1 MAIGKNKVILQIMK
15 TIENYSLLNNNT
27 FGVDVNARYFI
38 EYDSVDELQYLLRS
52 DLLQENKFF
61 HIGGGSNLLFINDYE
76 GVILHSK
83 IKGIDAIEG
92 TRSVVVLKVGAGE
105 TWDSFVEY
113 CVSKN
118 YGGVE
123 NLSGIPGEVGATPV
137 QNIGAYGAEAANVIC
152 AVECIDVK
160 TGMEKI
166 FTAKEC
172 EFGYRDSIFKRSLK
186 GKYIVTYVHFKLQKT
201 GWEPNVNYGSLKDE
215 FAKYPEQSIAAVRSA
230 VLAIRGRKL
239 PEPKVLG
246 NAGSFFMNPVV
257 PVSKFNELKST
268 YPDIPSYPVSEKNV
282 KLAAGW
288 LIEQCGWKGKSVGPV
303 AVHGSQALVLINKGG
318 ANGLDIINLSDSIRT
333 SVREKF
339 GVELIP
345 EVNIIFG

>member
-1 MAIGKNKVILQIMK
+1 M
-15 TIENYSLLNNNT
+15 
-27 FGVDVNARYFI
+27 
-38 EYDSVDELQYLLRS
+38 
-52 DLLQENKFF
+52 
-61 HIGGGSNLLFINDYE
+61 
-76 GVILHSK
+76 
-83 IKGIDAIEG
+83 
-92 TRSVVVLKVGAGE
+92 
-105 TWDSFVEY
+105 
-113 CVSKN
+113 
-118 YGGVE
+118 
-123 NLSGIPGEVGATPV
+123 
-137 QNIGAYGAEAANVIC
+137 
-152 AVECIDVK
+152 
-160 TGMEKI
+160 
-166 FTAKEC
+166 
-172 EFGYRDSIFKRSLK
+172 
-186 GKYIVTYVHFKLQKT
+186 TYVHFKLQKT

-215 FAKYPEQSIAAVRSA
+215 FAKYPEKSIAAVRSA

-318 ANGLDIINLSDSIRT
+318 ANGLDIINLSDSIRA

>member
-1 MAIGKNKVILQIMK
+1 MK
-15 TIENYSLLNNNT
+15 TFENYSLLHNNT
-27 FGVDVNARYFI
+27 FGVDVNAKYFI
-38 EYDSVDELQYLLRS
+38 EYDSVEELQSLLAS
-52 DLLQENKFF
+52 DLLKETKFM

-83 IKGIDAIEG
+83 ITGIDAIEG

-105 TWDSFVEY
+105 KWDSFVEY

-137 QNIGAYGAEAANVIC
+137 QNIGAYGAEVSNVIC
-152 AVECIDVK
+152 AVECVDVES
-160 TGMEKI
+160 GRERI
-166 FTAKEC
+166 FTAQEC

-186 GKYIVTYVHFKLQKT
+186 GRYIVTYVHFKLQKT
-201 GWEPNVNYGSLKDE
+201 DWVPNVNYGSLKVE
-215 FAKYPEQSIAAVRSA
+215 FEKYTEKTVASVRAAV
-230 VLAIRGRKL
+230 LEIRGRKL

-246 NAGSFFMNPVV
+246 NAGSFFMNPTI
-257 PVSKFNELKST
+257 SAEKFEALKQN
-268 YPDIPSYPVSEKNV
+268 YPEMPSYPASKGKV
-282 KLAAGW
+282 KIAAGW

-318 ANGLDIINLSDSIRT
+318 ANGLDIINLSDSIRA

-339 GVELIP
+339 DIELIP